1 MTARAIVLPATS
13 ADVMHVCRHMRA
25 VDRTEAWET
34 RWPGLDGE
42 PDPDALAADLIA
54 ARPYALMMNAV
65 FPMIG
70 GYHDGQ
76 PAALLGA
83 VEIWPRVVQVM
94 MLATDDWPKVARG
107 TFRHVRDRMIPALR
121 AHGAIR
127 AQCFV
132 MEAHGEACR
141 FVEHLG
147 AELDARLEHY
157 GRSGAAFRLYR
168 WRR

>member
-1 MTARAIVLPATS
+1 MTGRAIVLPAEPGEI
-13 ADVMHVCRHMRA
+13 MHVCRHMRE
-25 VDRTEAWET
+25 VDRLEAWET

-42 PDPDALAADLIA
+42 PDPDALAADLIQ
-54 ARPYALMMNAV
+54 ARKSALMMHAV
-65 FPMIG
+65 FPWPLG
-70 GYHDGQ
+70 TGAA

-94 MLATDDWPKVARG
+94 MLATDDWPSVARG

-147 AELDARLEHY
+147 AELDARLEDY